1 MCISL
6 WAHSRLANSCL
17 TNQRSGQMESTL
29 KPSFKRNECLSL
41 AWWEHIQNIPLG
53 RITEV
58 AGASVNGITHHFS
71 PFPGREVR
79 AMFWPL
85 SETCITNM
93 VLFCGNYFIPS
104 YSRKTCGFAVGFFLE
119 ALLGDRISTNLTL
132 DVHKK
137 SWPVGGVSCWVLW
150 KENLFCSNK
159 SQVLYF
165 IPLCLGFWKF
175 TFLRQSTES
184 YLFSCYLEAI
194 APSLMALGFP
204 MPSSSSGCIQ
214 DVHQDVLRMY
224 SGWHISA
231 SKSVGYQRVQ
241 NEAETARPRLDVHVP
256 SPPGD
261 GGKQRPTSRSSCL
274 WKYPGK

>member
-132 DVHKK
+132 DVHKE

-214 DVHQDVLRMY
+214 DVHQDVLRMAHQCQQV
-224 SGWHISA
+224 SWVSESPEWGRNCKAQAGCPCAQPSRGWGKTEAHIQ
-231 SKSVGYQRVQ
+231 KLLPV
-241 NEAETARPRLDVHVP
+241 EIPR
-256 SPPGD
+256 
-261 GGKQRPTSRSSCL
+261 
-274 WKYPGK
+274 